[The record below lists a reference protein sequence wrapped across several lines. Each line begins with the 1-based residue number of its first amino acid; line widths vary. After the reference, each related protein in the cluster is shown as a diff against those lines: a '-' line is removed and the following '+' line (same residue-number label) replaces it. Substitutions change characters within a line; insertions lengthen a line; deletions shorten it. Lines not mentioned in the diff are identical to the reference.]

1 LDVGMKREDLDNLR
15 IGWDLLIDLDV
26 KDFEIAK
33 IATKKFIEALQDHG
47 VKNIGVKF
55 SVDYSEPIVIRDN
68 GKFRLI
74 SIGEFVDDIIENSR
88 YAKIIPEV
96 SGERVD
102 IKNKKI
108 EIACFNPR
116 TLKIE
121 FKPISYVLRHKISE
135 PLYEIT
141 LKTGRKV
148 KVTGS
153 HSIFV
158 LEGGEIKPKMVQELK
173 KGDYVVMPKKLP
185 ESEEIREINVL
196 EEMLKLSEN
205 KIKYLYYFNGDKKI
219 PLLELKR
226 NPDKSKDLEDGYI
239 SFLNSEYKLPIK
251 LRITKELCRLVGYY
265 VAEGCTI
272 TKKTYSV
279 ILSFGS
285 HEKYFIEDAV
295 KCVEKCFRWKVR
307 YHQPHRSGIQLL
319 FGGKLGTI
327 LFEDIFKVGENA
339 KTKRIPSFIF
349 NASRENK
356 IEFLRGY
363 FGDGYSRRREIVY
376 KTSSKDLASDLSYLF
391 LQLGIVASINE
402 EGETIRNLPS
412 QGLVKFSRSYSIGVF
427 SSYQLKGVPNI
438 LPRKSITIASRIFSQ
453 SPLAIPTNHSGL
465 RQLYN
470 LVHMKRNPKMRS
482 RIFSTEHLLPEKL
495 LEVVEYLEKNRHE
508 NLSAATLEFLLS
520 TPRSTTEIA
529 SHLKKSNNI
538 ILRVLKKLEKENL
551 VLRLKKAKGIGRGG
565 TPIIWSI
572 KDMKR
577 AINYLLEHKNN
588 QEKARRLINFLKTL
602 AKGDLC
608 FAPVKSIRKVKPS
621 STYVYDI
628 SVGEYENFVGGFGG
642 VILHNTGGKSFHVIV
657 PFESF
662 PSKVN
667 GIPTKNLYPELS
679 QKIIEYL
686 KWYIKDEL
694 KEALLAID
702 NPNNISQRVGKPLKE
717 ILVNDEL
724 DPFKVI
730 TVDIFGSRHLFRMP
744 YSLNENTMLV
754 SLPLKIEE
762 IDSFQKEQAEIKKA
776 KIEES
781 FLKIYTKEDAT
792 ALVVEALDW
801 YDKNHKEE
809 EKPIAASVPKK
820 PISKNSKIPEEFFPP
835 CIKKI
840 LEGLSD
846 GRKRAIFVLV
856 TFLRNMNWSLEEI
869 EKKIYEWNEKNKPP
883 LRANYLRT
891 QLRWHF
897 RQDRNLLPPNC
908 DNKSFYEDM
917 GLKDSCEE
925 CLKLG
930 IKNPVNYPFAILKRK
945 KKKTK

>member
-1 LDVGMKREDLDNLR
+1 MVDFVQIWNWYSREKVRKAILEFAKNREVVSVFSDGSYGRRPDCLNYDGDILQAIAEGTVAFHSSVERWENPMRLDVGMKREDLDNLR

-55 SVDYSEPIVIRDN
+55 
-68 GKFRLI
+68 
-74 SIGEFVDDIIENSR
+74 
-88 YAKIIPEV
+88 
-96 SGERVD
+96 
-102 IKNKKI
+102 
-108 EIACFNPR
+108 
-116 TLKIE
+116 
-121 FKPISYVLRHKISE
+121 
-135 PLYEIT
+135 
-141 LKTGRKV
+141 
-148 KVTGS
+148 
-153 HSIFV
+153 
-158 LEGGEIKPKMVQELK
+158 
-173 KGDYVVMPKKLP
+173 
-185 ESEEIREINVL
+185 
-196 EEMLKLSEN
+196 
-205 KIKYLYYFNGDKKI
+205 
-219 PLLELKR
+219 
-226 NPDKSKDLEDGYI
+226 
-239 SFLNSEYKLPIK
+239 
-251 LRITKELCRLVGYY
+251 
-265 VAEGCTI
+265 
-272 TKKTYSV
+272 
-279 ILSFGS
+279 
-285 HEKYFIEDAV
+285 
-295 KCVEKCFRWKVR
+295 
-307 YHQPHRSGIQLL
+307 
-319 FGGKLGTI
+319 
-327 LFEDIFKVGENA
+327 
-339 KTKRIPSFIF
+339 
-349 NASRENK
+349 
-356 IEFLRGY
+356 
-363 FGDGYSRRREIVY
+363 
-376 KTSSKDLASDLSYLF
+376 
-391 LQLGIVASINE
+391 
-402 EGETIRNLPS
+402 
-412 QGLVKFSRSYSIGVF
+412 
-427 SSYQLKGVPNI
+427 
-438 LPRKSITIASRIFSQ
+438 
-453 SPLAIPTNHSGL
+453 
-465 RQLYN
+465 
-470 LVHMKRNPKMRS
+470 
-482 RIFSTEHLLPEKL
+482 
-495 LEVVEYLEKNRHE
+495 
-508 NLSAATLEFLLS
+508 
-520 TPRSTTEIA
+520 
-529 SHLKKSNNI
+529 
-538 ILRVLKKLEKENL
+538 
-551 VLRLKKAKGIGRGG
+551 
-565 TPIIWSI
+565 
-572 KDMKR
+572 
-577 AINYLLEHKNN
+577 
-588 QEKARRLINFLKTL
+588 
-602 AKGDLC
+602 
-608 FAPVKSIRKVKPS
+608 
-621 STYVYDI
+621 
-628 SVGEYENFVGGFGG
+628 
-642 VILHNTGGKSFHVIV
+642 TGGKSFHIIV
-657 PFESF
+657 AFESF

-730 TVDIFGSRHLFRMP
+730 TVDVFGSRHLFRMP

-809 EKPIAASVPKK
+809 EKSIAASIPKK